1 MNTTTAAEAVSAP
14 AHSDWSLQLGQEINP
29 LQSQANRKGHR
40 SPGSNL
46 CQARGQQH
54 THGRAK
60 RNGEKR
66 HLPST

>member
-1 MNTTTAAEAVSAP
+1 MNKTTAVEAVSALT
-14 AHSDWSLQLGQEINP
+14 HGDWSLQLGQEINP
-29 LQSQANRKGHR
+29 LQSQACRKGHR
-40 SPGSNL
+40 SHGSNL
-46 CQARGQQH
+46 RQARGQQH